1 MNAGILAV
9 GTWIAALIVAGVA
22 ANIGFALRHRQKDGL
37 AAVEQGLVDKNK
49 LEGSFNQRRI
59 R

>member
-22 ANIGFALRHRQKDGL
+22 ANIGFALRHRQKAGL

-49 LEGSFNQRRI
+49 LEGSFNQRR
-59 R
+59 